1 MAEQKEPKRRRR
13 RADGELSRE
22 RILNAATEIAAERG
36 YEGTSIAL
44 VSGKC
49 GLPASSIYWH
59 FKDKDDLIAA
69 VIERSFSSWLS
80 AWQIPENGDAEERF
94 VSVATQAAKALLD
107 SPDFIRLGLMLA
119 LERRPV
125 EPRARA
131 MFLETRT
138 QAYQQLVKDF
148 RDFMPSLTEANVQQL
163 ATYALA
169 GADGLFIAKEIGGDA
184 VDLVALFE
192 LHGRAIY
199 DAARSLLDAQAGR

>member
-1 MAEQKEPKRRRR
+1 MPEKEQPKPRRK

-22 RILNAATEIAAERG
+22 RILEAATEIAAERG
-36 YEGTSIAL
+36 YEGTSIGL
-44 VSGKC
+44 VSKKC

-69 VIERSFSSWLS
+69 VIERSFGSWLS
-80 AWQIPENGDAEERF
+80 AWQIPESGAAEERF
-94 VSVATQAAKALLD
+94 VGVGVQTAKALLD

-125 EPRARA
+125 EPRART
-131 MFLETRT
+131 MFIQVRG
-138 QAYQQLVKDF
+138 QAFQQLVGNF
-148 RDFMPSLTEANVQQL
+148 RDVMPGLTDAEVQQL
-163 ATYALA
+163 ATYAMA

-199 DAARSLLDAQAGR
+199 DIARRMSKGKP

>member
-1 MAEQKEPKRRRR
+1 MGEKKPAARRK

-22 RILNAATEIAAERG
+22 RILDAATEIAAERG

-44 VSGKC
+44 VSKKC

-59 FKDKDDLIAA
+59 FTDKDDLIAA
-69 VIERSFSSWLS
+69 VIERSFASWLA
-80 AWQIPENGDAEERF
+80 AWQFPDEGDAPDRMKGMAVEI
-94 VSVATQAAKALLD
+94 AKALLD

-131 MFLETRT
+131 MFLQARA
-138 QAYQQLVKDF
+138 QAYGQLIAVVGA
-148 RDFMPSLTEANVQQL
+148 LTPELTDAQAHQL

-169 GADGLFIAKEIGGDA
+169 GADGLFIAKEIGGDSI
-184 VDLVALFE
+184 DLVALFE
-192 LHGRAIY
+192 MHARVLY
-199 DAARSLLDAQAGR
+199 DTALRMIAE

>member
-1 MAEQKEPKRRRR
+1 MPEKEQPKPRRK

-22 RILNAATEIAAERG
+22 RILEAATEIAAERG
-36 YEGTSIAL
+36 YEGTSIGL
-44 VSGKC
+44 VSKKC

-69 VIERSFSSWLS
+69 VIERSFGSWLS
-80 AWQIPENGDAEERF
+80 AWQIPESGAAEERF
-94 VSVATQAAKALLD
+94 VGVGVQTAKALLD

-125 EPRARA
+125 EPRART
-131 MFLETRT
+131 MFIQVRG
-138 QAYQQLVKDF
+138 QAFQQLVGNV
-148 RDFMPSLTEANVQQL
+148 RDVMPGLTDAEVQQL
-163 ATYALA
+163 ATYAMA

-199 DAARSLLDAQAGR
+199 DIARRMSKGKP

>member
-1 MAEQKEPKRRRR
+1 MAGNDQPKRRK

-22 RILNAATEIAAERG
+22 RILDAATEIAAERG

-44 VSGKC
+44 VSAKC

-59 FKDKDDLIAA
+59 FEHKDDLIAA
-69 VIERSFSSWLS
+69 VIERSFADWLK
-80 AWQIPENGDAEERF
+80 AWQVPAEGAPRDRL
-94 VSVATQAAKALLD
+94 VGLAMQIAKALMD

-131 MFLETRT
+131 MFL
-138 QAYQQLVKDF
+138 QARAQTYYEMADAVRGLTPGLTDAQIHQLV
-148 RDFMPSLTEANVQQL
+148 
-163 ATYALA
+163 TYAIA

-184 VDLVALFE
+184 VDLIELFE
-192 LHGRAIY
+192 LH
-199 DAARSLLDAQAGR
+199 AQALYDTALRLISVGAGQ